1 MKKKSK
7 YLRRRAIDCKII
19 RKSRSNPGY
28 FKYMVTVAEMDGTTS
43 QHPVY
48 GKDMQNALS
57 RLMNQQRTEV
67 IENKMTRNPFIFFMI
82 WLTFMAAPMLLT
94 GHEPNQWYVVY
105 MFIGMAIFISVG
117 VYWSNYLD
125 KGK

>member
-7 YLRRRAIDCKII
+7 YLRRRAVDCKII

-67 IENKMTRNPFIFFMI
+67 IENKMTRNPFIFFII
-82 WLTFMAAPMLLT
+82 WLTFMTAPMVIT
-94 GHEPNQWYVVY
+94 GHEPNQWYVAY

-117 VYWSNYLD
+117 VYWSNYLE

>member
-7 YLRRRAIDCKII
+7 YLRRRAVDCKII

>member
-1 MKKKSK
+1 
-7 YLRRRAIDCKII
+7 
-19 RKSRSNPGY
+19 
-28 FKYMVTVAEMDGTTS
+28 MVTVAEMDGTTS

-67 IENKMTRNPFIFFMI
+67 IENKMTRNPFIFFII
-82 WLTFMAAPMLLT
+82 WLTFMTAPMVIT
-94 GHEPNQWYVVY
+94 GHEPNQWYVAY

-117 VYWSNYLD
+117 VYWSNYLE

>member
-1 MKKKSK
+1 MKRKSK

-67 IENKMTRNPFIFFMI
+67 IENKMTRNPFIFFII
-82 WLTFMAAPMLLT
+82 WLTFMTAPMVIT
-94 GHEPNQWYVVY
+94 GHEPNQWYVAY

-117 VYWSNYLD
+117 VYWSNYLE